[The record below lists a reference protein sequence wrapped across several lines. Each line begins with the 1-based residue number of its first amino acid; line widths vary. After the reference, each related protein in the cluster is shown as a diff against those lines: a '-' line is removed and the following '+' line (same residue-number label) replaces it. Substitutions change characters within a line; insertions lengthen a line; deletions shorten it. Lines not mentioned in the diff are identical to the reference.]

1 MDNNSQQSSPSSNQP
16 PAGQQQNQPE
26 QPQSF
31 AAQYTHPYYQPSA
44 NQQDTQQGGTVQ
56 QPQPPIV
63 QPQQPVQTSPQ
74 QQPQTPQPPPQSPQP
89 SPAQQAAPVSNAPT
103 AQPAQTQS
111 SPPPPQTGQQS
122 IPQPG
127 PRPGTQPSSA
137 QPNPVFQGATVQ
149 PQSGDIPANP
159 QVIFSWKAP
168 LRAYKKQGKKV
179 IRFYIV
185 LAILL
190 CIIVYFFGDV
200 ILIIPIL
207 AILFLFY
214 VLTVTPPPIIENK
227 ITQFGIETAGVT
239 IRWEVLSHF
248 YYTNRFGFHVLTLVS
263 HGPYYLHSFIIV
275 PRDEIKEVITQIL
288 SQHIMFQE
296 SPKRTLT
303 DKMIDWLSHLVPD
316 EDEEEEKAEEQKK
329 KENAQATSTLP
340 PRPKW
345 SLFSFLQG
353 LRKQKK
359 TTA

>member
-1 MDNNSQQSSPSSNQP
+1 VP
-16 PAGQQQNQPE
+16 
-26 QPQSF
+26 
-31 AAQYTHPYYQPSA
+31 
-44 NQQDTQQGGTVQ
+44 
-56 QPQPPIV
+56 
-63 QPQQPVQTSPQ
+63 
-74 QQPQTPQPPPQSPQP
+74 
-89 SPAQQAAPVSNAPT
+89 PT
-103 AQPAQTQS
+103 AQPTQAQ
-111 SPPPPQTGQQS
+111 SPPPPSQAGQASPQTGYQQEAQQQTPLS
-122 IPQPG
+122 D
-127 PRPGTQPSSA
+127 PS
-137 QPNPVFQGATVQ
+137 FQGATVQ

-190 CIIVYFFGDV
+190 CIIAYFFGDI

-248 YYTNRFGFHVLTLVS
+248 YYTNRFGFHILTLVS

-275 PRDEIKEVITQIL
+275 PSDDIKDVVTQIL

-316 EDEEEEKAEEQKK
+316 DDEEEEKAEEQKK

-359 TTA
+359 TTASV